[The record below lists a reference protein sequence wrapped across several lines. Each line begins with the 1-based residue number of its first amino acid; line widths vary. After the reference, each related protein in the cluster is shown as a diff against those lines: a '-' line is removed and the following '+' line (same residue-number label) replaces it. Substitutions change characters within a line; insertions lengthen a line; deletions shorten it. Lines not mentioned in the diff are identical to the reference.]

1 MKTLI
6 RMKTLMMKMLMMI
19 NIEKI
24 GSVRRLFKKFNRNYY
39 KPTVVNRGFA
49 GEVNNYIKYRS
60 EGDKDEKLSPEE
72 YLNMIRPD
80 LRDLINKH
88 KPIEELNNNNNDS
101 NNNNDNNND
110 SDNDDND
117 TDNNDTDRGE
127 WEIQVSIIISC
138 ISTKSFNEK
147 RTMHSKSKAV
157 ESLYG

>member
-1 MKTLI
+1 
-6 RMKTLMMKMLMMI
+6 MMKMLMMI

-127 WEIQVSIIISC
+127 WEIQVSIIIVVFLLKVL
-138 ISTKSFNEK
+138 TKNEPCTQK
-147 RTMHSKSKAV
+147 VKQ
-157 ESLYG
+157 

>member
-1 MKTLI
+1 
-6 RMKTLMMKMLMMI
+6 
-19 NIEKI
+19 
-24 GSVRRLFKKFNRNYY
+24 
-39 KPTVVNRGFA
+39 
-49 GEVNNYIKYRS
+49 
-60 EGDKDEKLSPEE
+60 
-72 YLNMIRPD
+72 MIRPD

-88 KPIEELNNNNNDS
+88 KPIEELNNNNNNDS

>member
-1 MKTLI
+1 
-6 RMKTLMMKMLMMI
+6 MKTLMMKMLMMI

-127 WEIQVSIIISC
+127 WEIQVSIIIVVFLLKVL
-138 ISTKSFNEK
+138 TKNEPCTQK
-147 RTMHSKSKAV
+147 VKQ
-157 ESLYG
+157 